1 MTQCLAVS
9 TGAAESH
16 VLLFVLFL
24 SPLTLMQRVSP
35 QSLSGM
41 VPEVFICLEKKMVIK
56 EQQYPTVHSC

>member
-9 TGAAESH
+9 TRAAESR

-24 SPLTLMQRVSP
+24 SPLTLIQRVSP

-41 VPEVFICLEKKMVIK
+41 VQEVFICLETKMVIN
-56 EQQYPTVHSC
+56 EQKYPTVH